1 MALSHVREV
10 VPVDAATAFRCLF
23 LKLRQNYARNPLNP
37 LRQSEEGPPLPGAQV
52 WSVAISAH
60 FKHLILALDAAA
72 PPFAPGLS
80 PTYRQKRET
89 GPHGRTSPGSESPTS
104 PCPKREAAGGSPSG
118 RRVLIYRPAGPGP
131 RRPDSAKP
139 SNVTSQKR
147 ETAGGGPSGRRVL
160 IYRPA
165 GPGSR
170 RPDSAKPSNV
180 SSQNALYTIRSRESN
195 VTSRNPRGQH
205 GRSIRP
211 VYPTPP
217 SACPCDGTRAG
228 ERTRMVCQRY
238 SLSIPT

>member
-1 MALSHVREV
+1 VALSHVREV
-10 VPVDAATAFRCLF
+10 VPVDDPTAFRCLF

-89 GPHGRTSPGSESPTS
+89 GPHGPTSPGSESPTS
-104 PCPKREAAGGSPSG
+104 PCPKREAAGG
-118 RRVLIYRPAGPGP
+118 R
-131 RRPDSAKP
+131 
-139 SNVTSQKR
+139 
-147 ETAGGGPSGRRVL
+147 PSGRRVL